1 MRGAA
6 GFGTVGADR
15 SGFGIPGGAEENDDG
30 RQVHPDEKT
39 DDRGQ
44 TAVHDAVGH
53 TLDVK
58 SEKNIGEPPQERG
71 DDGARDDVAKTGF
84 LRTRDTVDHDQG
96 RERKDKGRY
105 GKKQGPQSVERRG
118 LAEPIGD
125 PMAQGTTEY
134 AEDCSDQK
142 RGYGCEKQQQRAQ
155 L

>member
-6 GFGTVGADR
+6 GFGTVGADG

-44 TAVHDAVGH
+44 TAVHDAVGY

-84 LRTRDTVDHDQG
+84 LRTRDTIDHDQG
-96 RERKDKGRY
+96 GEEKEKRPPQEKTGSTIRGKGGIGRANRR
-105 GKKQGPQSVERRG
+105 SNAARDDRTRRG
-118 LAEPIGD
+118 L
-125 PMAQGTTEY
+125 
-134 AEDCSDQK
+134 
-142 RGYGCEKQQQRAQ
+142 QRSE
-155 L
+155 